1 VRRDHNW
8 RPWLPWIAAVPAG
21 VAARLSE
28 SYADVRLFGL
38 VPVGVAALL
47 VAGAAAALIA
57 RRGSRAGAFAS
68 LASGAAVLALAGLAV
83 AAGAVEE
90 RADAARAAELAAAE
104 RDAADRPGWLGGASV
119 DGATVVA
126 TGLDP
131 TSDLVRLLGGGP
143 ARIPI
148 VIAVD
153 NRGATARVLDLSA
166 ATLTHAGGSQRKL
179 DGGTR
184 WPIPPASRLANAL
197 LFSAAPLDDAIAI
210 AVELDGRP
218 LVLRGRF
225 LGVGEKRALR
235 PR

>member
-1 VRRDHNW
+1 VRRDRVW
-8 RPWLPWIAAVPAG
+8 PWLPWIAAVPAG
-21 VAARLSE
+21 IAARLSE

-38 VPVGVAALL
+38 VPVGCAALL

-57 RRGSRAGAFAS
+57 RRGPRARALAS

-90 RADAARAAELAAAE
+90 RADAERAARLVAAQ
-104 RDAADRPGWLGGASV
+104 RDAADRAGWLGGAVV

-126 TGLDP
+126 TQLDP
-131 TSDLVRLLGGGP
+131 ASDLARLLGGGP

-148 VIAVD
+148 VVAVD

-166 ATLTHAGGSQRKL
+166 ATVTRAGGATARL
-179 DGGTR
+179 DGGAR
-184 WPIPPASRLANAL
+184 WQIAPASRLERAL
-197 LFSAAPLDDAIAI
+197 AFAAAPLDDVVALT
-210 AVELDGRP
+210 VELDGRP
-218 LVLRGRF
+218 LALRGRF
-225 LGVGEKRALR
+225 LGSGDKRALR